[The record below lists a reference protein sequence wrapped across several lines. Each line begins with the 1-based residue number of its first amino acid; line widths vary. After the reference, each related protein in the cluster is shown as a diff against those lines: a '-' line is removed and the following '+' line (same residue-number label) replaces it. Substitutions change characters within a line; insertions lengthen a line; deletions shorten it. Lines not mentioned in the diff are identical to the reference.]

1 MLVEGSPSWGRLD
14 GGSVVL
20 DSGERLDEATA
31 HFLAPVE
38 PTKIIATHLTYRS
51 RVEEYAARTPPE
63 PSYFMK
69 PPTTLNGHRG
79 QLRRPRG
86 ARFLNYEGEVAVVIG
101 RAMHGVPEADVLGYV
116 AGYACANDVGLH
128 DFRHADRGSMLRVK
142 GQDGFCPIGPELVP
156 ADQFD
161 PTAFE
166 IRTYL
171 NGEVAQQGSA
181 ADLIW
186 PISYLLA
193 DLCRLITLEPG
204 DVVLSGTPA
213 HSRPMEPGDVV
224 EVEVT
229 GLGRLSNTVVD
240 WDVDLSG
247 PGDQLQVSANTLH
260 VALAMP
266 EDEAERAVQEG
277 VTRIMI
283 EIRRID
289 HVALRVANLDEAE
302 HRWAIQFGLTEV
314 ERVGH
319 HAFLRCAYEP
329 YSLELVGAGA
339 PGHDHTGWEL
349 RRSCTLDHAAA
360 QLDHHGVAYEHHDG
374 ALHFADPDGYGI
386 ELMPFRE
393 EDDRRPPV
401 ARSTETLPGL
411 HPRKLGHVNVLT
423 TDLDRATSFYT
434 DVLGMRISDRLL
446 GAGNWLSINSDHHSM
461 ALVQHDFAHFH
472 HLAFEYV
479 DWGELRVL
487 FDHLGQHGRWLVW
500 GPLRH
505 ALAQNLC
512 GYVRIPEEQLI
523 VECYCDMEQ
532 LEPDHQPRD
541 WDDTP
546 HSSNVWGILPPR
558 SYFRFDE
565 EAVRYERDGLLAKG
579 EQLPP
584 LTHQEA

>member
-1 MLVEGSPSWGRLD
+1 VLVEGSPSWGRLD
-14 GGSVVL
+14 GGSIVL
-20 DSGERLDEATA
+20 DSGERLDEAAA

-79 QLRRPRG
+79 RLRRPRG

-101 RAMHGVPEADVLGYV
+101 RAMHGVPEADALGHV

-161 PTAFE
+161 PTDFE

-181 ADLIW
+181 GDLIW

-193 DLCRLITLEPG
+193 DLCRVITLEPG

-266 EDEAERAVQEG
+266 EDEAERAAQEG
-277 VTRIMI
+277 VTR
-283 EIRRID
+283 
-289 HVALRVANLDEAE
+289 
-302 HRWAIQFGLTEV
+302 
-314 ERVGH
+314 
-319 HAFLRCAYEP
+319 
-329 YSLELVGAGA
+329 S
-339 PGHDHTGWEL
+339 
-349 RRSCTLDHAAA
+349 
-360 QLDHHGVAYEHHDG
+360 
-374 ALHFADPDGYGI
+374 
-386 ELMPFRE
+386 
-393 EDDRRPPV
+393 
-401 ARSTETLPGL
+401 
-411 HPRKLGHVNVLT
+411 
-423 TDLDRATSFYT
+423 
-434 DVLGMRISDRLL
+434 
-446 GAGNWLSINSDHHSM
+446 
-461 ALVQHDFAHFH
+461 
-472 HLAFEYV
+472 
-479 DWGELRVL
+479 
-487 FDHLGQHGRWLVW
+487 
-500 GPLRH
+500 
-505 ALAQNLC
+505 
-512 GYVRIPEEQLI
+512 
-523 VECYCDMEQ
+523 
-532 LEPDHQPRD
+532 
-541 WDDTP
+541 
-546 HSSNVWGILPPR
+546 
-558 SYFRFDE
+558 
-565 EAVRYERDGLLAKG
+565 
-579 EQLPP
+579 
-584 LTHQEA
+584 